1 MAERDLFSRLQRL
14 FSTNVIVRNVGGR
27 KLKIA
32 DTAQVQAIQSKDLV
46 DRFARLY
53 KSPSGMSGYNQSLY
67 QKTMRMGLFRDYEA
81 MDSDPLISSA
91 LDIYAD
97 ETTLKS
103 EYGKILTIKSDN
115 NQIHDILHNLYYD
128 ILNIEFNLYPWTRNL
143 CKYGDFFLKLDIN
156 EKYGITNVEP
166 LSSYDV
172 QRVEGEDIENPHYT
186 KFVLESGDVR
196 QTQQGAKTEFENY
209 EIAHFRMI
217 SDSNFLPYGRSML
230 EGGRKVWKQLS
241 LMEDA
246 MLIHRIMRAPE
257 KRIFNIDIG
266 NIPPAEVDQYM
277 QKIVGKM
284 KKAPVIDENGQYNL
298 KYNIQNIT
306 EDFFLPVR
314 GGDSGTRIENLSGL
328 EYQTTDDIEYLRNK
342 LLASLKIPQPYYGYA
357 EKASESKA
365 TLAAEDVR
373 FARTIERIQRIM
385 VSELTKIGI
394 VHLYSQGYTDQDL
407 VNFDLE
413 LTNPSKIY
421 EQEKLELLGQRIQTF
436 NDLSENSVTPK
447 SWSYKQIF
455 GFSDEEIK
463 EFEEQLVED
472 KKTEFRLESIKN
484 EGQDPKQA
492 AEQEQEDAEDDYMSR
507 TGEEEIGEEGGSP
520 EGGWEGAGRPK
531 EMPHYGKDGSARGRD
546 PLGNHE
552 RKKLHSSSPR
562 YGKAYR
568 ESLGLEKLKSK
579 IDKKLINEAED
590 VDTEYKNE
598 VSSSLNDN

>member
-1 MAERDLFSRLQRL
+1 MAEKDLFSRLQRL

-27 KLKIA
+27 QLKIA
-32 DTAQVQAIQSKDLV
+32 DTQQVQAVTGKDLV
-46 DRFARLY
+46 DRFSRLY
-53 KSPSGMSGYNQSLY
+53 KSPHGMSGYNQSMY

-143 CKYGDFFLKLDIN
+143 CKYGDFYLLLDID

-172 QRVEGEDIENPHYT
+172 NRVEGEDPENPYYT
-186 KFVLESGDVR
+186 KFVLESGDIR
-196 QTQQGAKTEFENY
+196 QTQQGQKKEFENY

-266 NIPPAEVDQYM
+266 NIPPAEVDNYM

-284 KKAPVIDENGQYNL
+284 KKAPVIDDNGQYNL

-314 GGDSGTRIENLSGL
+314 GGDSGTRIENLGGL
-328 EYQTTDDIEYLRNK
+328 EYQTTEDIEYLRNK

-357 EKASESKA
+357 EKAGESKA

-394 VHLYSQGYTDQDL
+394 VHLYAQGYTDQEL

-421 EQEKLELLGQRIQTF
+421 EQEKLELLGQRIQAF
-436 NDLSENSVTPK
+436 NDLSENNVTPK
-447 SWSYKQIF
+447 EFAYKQIF
-455 GFSDEEIK
+455 GFSDEQIK
-463 EFEEQLVED
+463 GFEEQLVED

-484 EGQDPKQA
+484 EGTDPKQA
-492 AEQEQEDAEDDYMSR
+492 AEQEQEEAEDDYFSR
-507 TGEEEIGEEGGSP
+507 TGTEEIGPEGGSP
-520 EGGWEGAGRPK
+520 EGGHEGAGRPK

-552 RKKLHSSSPR
+552 RKKLHSSSPK

-568 ESLGLEKLKSK
+568 ESLGLDKLKSK
-579 IDKKLINEAED
+579 VDKKLINETGVVES
-590 VDTEYKNE
+590 EYKNE